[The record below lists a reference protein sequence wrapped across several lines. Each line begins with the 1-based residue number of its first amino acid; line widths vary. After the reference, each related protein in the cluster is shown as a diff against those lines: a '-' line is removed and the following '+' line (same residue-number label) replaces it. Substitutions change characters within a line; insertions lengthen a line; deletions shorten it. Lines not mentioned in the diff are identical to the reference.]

1 MLRLSRWIC
10 QRNVFDLIFALVEEH
25 VAPLFCSVYLQL
37 FPAAWASSGPMLS
50 LSVLDVYGTNTILLM
65 KLKKS
70 LKSTYV
76 Y

>member
-10 QRNVFDLIFALVEEH
+10 QRNVFVLIFALVEH
-25 VAPLFCSVYLQL
+25 VSPLFCSVHMQL